1 MAESLGT
8 RLGTFLATVH
18 ALPLSRSTLNGFV
31 NKEAREVI
39 GREVVEKMMETLTRF
54 EGACKESERWCAM
67 MREVE
72 QADLEEV
79 VSVFS
84 VGHCWTGSI
93 LVSPD
98 GERVGTVDWEFA
110 GEGRALQDMAQFGE
124 AFFGADHS

>member
-1 MAESLGT
+1 M

-18 ALPLSRSTLNGFV
+18 ALSLSRSTLDGFV

-39 GREVVEKMMETLTRF
+39 KREVVEKIMETLTRF
-54 EGACKESERWCAM
+54 DVASEESEGLCAM
-67 MREVE
+67 MREEVE

-124 AFFGADHS
+124 AFFGADHG